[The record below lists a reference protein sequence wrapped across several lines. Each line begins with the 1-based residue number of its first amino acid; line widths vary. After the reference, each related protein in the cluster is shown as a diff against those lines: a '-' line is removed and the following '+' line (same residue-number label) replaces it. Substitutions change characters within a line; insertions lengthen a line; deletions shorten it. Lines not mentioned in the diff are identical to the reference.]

1 VVEDVSTAA
10 VDVVATVSV
19 AAVLE
24 DLVALLQPLSANPAR
39 IKVNNIEFFIGGLI
53 ALRLT
58 AEASI
63 GSGLIRELIMQNALS
78 PPRHVSRYRSARFRC
93 ACTEP

>member
-1 VVEDVSTAA
+1 MDDISTAT
-10 VDVVATVSV
+10 VDVMTTVSV

-58 AEASI
+58 PDACI
-63 GSGLIRELIMQNALS
+63 GSELIQALIMQNALS
-78 PPRHVSRYRSARFRC
+78 PRTEVSRYCSARFRC
-93 ACTEP
+93 ACA